1 MQLRLYRRATARRNP
16 APSARPRNEGITL
29 FNCNLEN
36 VFEPPEREAR
46 LHRAKVLGRIAYVRL
61 RSSKIEG
68 MLTYD
73 REEKHLRKF
82 DFDGLY
88 MELLETFRASAQ
100 PTEYSSI
107 EIRHGRLKVLEI
119 RWDKTGYFKVR
130 VFKPGD
136 WERTLRGIA
145 R

>member
-1 MQLRLYRRATARRNP
+1 
-16 APSARPRNEGITL
+16 
-29 FNCNLEN
+29 
-36 VFEPPEREAR
+36 
-46 LHRAKVLGRIAYVRL
+46 
-61 RSSKIEG
+61 
-68 MLTYD
+68 MLAI
-73 REEKHLRKF
+73 KHLRQF
-82 DFDGLY
+82 QDGALY
-88 MELLETFRASAQ
+88 MELLIPFRPTPQA
-100 PTEYSSI
+100 TEYSSI